1 MSSTKKMSLLASAAG
16 AVLIAS
22 ASQAATIAFTPV
34 PTDSTAAA
42 NDPRLVGSQ
51 TYDLVVTL
59 NNEHWA
65 SADLKAELT
74 NGKFYIPNLPGGVVD
89 SNTAPNAT
97 TRGSAPRTIDDTFV
111 GRPGATFPIGGT
123 TVNVLGDSVY
133 TPGAGAAVFPQD
145 GTNSDPDT
153 GDPIPANSQMLV
165 DVAWGDLSAGT
176 RTLTSGSFTIA
187 RLTVLNSGTAAGTVT
202 FRAGTTEQPNTPA
215 TGSFTIGAV
224 PEPTSVALLGL
235 GLGALALRRRQS

>member
-22 ASQAATIAFTPV
+22 AAQAASIGFVPV
-34 PTDSTAAA
+34 PTDSTALA
-42 NDPRLVGSQ
+42 NDSRLAGSQ
-51 TYDLVVTL
+51 TFDVVVTL

-65 SADLKAELT
+65 SADLKATLDT
-74 NGKFYIPNLPGGVVD
+74 GKFYIPNLSGGVVD

-97 TRGSAPRTIDDTFV
+97 VRASAPRTIDDTFV

-123 TVNVLGDSVY
+123 TVTILGDSVY

-145 GTNSDPDT
+145 GTNSDPDS

-165 DVAWGDLSAGT
+165 DVAWGDLAAST

-187 RLTVLNSGTAAGTVT
+187 RLTVLNSGTGTIQV
-202 FRAGTTEQPNTPA
+202 RAGTTENPNNPVS
-215 TGSFTIGAV
+215 GSFVIGV

-235 GLGALALRRRQS
+235 GLGALALRRRQN